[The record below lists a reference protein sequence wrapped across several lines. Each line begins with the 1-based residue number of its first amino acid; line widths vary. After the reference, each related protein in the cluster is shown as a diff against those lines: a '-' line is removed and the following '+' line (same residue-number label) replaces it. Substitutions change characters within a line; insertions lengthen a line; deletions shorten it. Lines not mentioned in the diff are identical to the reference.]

1 MVPTLIKG
9 LNVDLQGKRIL
20 NDVSVTFVKGLNVIL
35 GPNGSGKT
43 TLLRS
48 VIGMIKSQGKIEVKG
63 KMGYSPAE
71 FFPSPMRVIDVMMS
85 GTNLKRDHYVE
96 YLKLGGME
104 RYELRQ
110 FSTLSSGEKRMIL
123 ILKAFAEGDT
133 VIMDEPLSNLDAR
146 NQVKVMKMM
155 RDSDKVVIS
164 TSHDV
169 ELATLARQ
177 VILIKNGRIID
188 QGEPF
193 AILTEEKVYSLYD
206 VKVKRISLGERV
218 IFVKELIDL

>member
-1 MVPTLIKG
+1 MVLTLIKG
-9 LNVDLQGKRIL
+9 LNVNLQGKRIL
-20 NDVSVTFVKGLNVIL
+20 NGISVTFVRGLNVIL

-48 VIGMIKSQGKIEVKG
+48 IIGMIKYEGEIQVEGKI
-63 KMGYSPAE
+63 GYSPAE

-85 GTNLKRDHYVE
+85 GTNLKREDYME

-146 NQVKVMKMM
+146 NQVRVMKMM
-155 RDSDKVVIS
+155 RDSEKVVIA

-177 VILIKNGRIID
+177 VILIKNGNVID
-188 QGEPF
+188 QGEPSM
-193 AILTEEKVYSLYD
+193 ILTEEKVSSLYD
-206 VKVKRISLGERV
+206 VKVKRISLGERI